1 MLLAR
6 AVSLSKV
13 DSGSVPKIE
22 REEFSWIGWFK
33 KRKLVDGW
41 GCYSRFY
48 AKVELRTS

>member
-33 KRKLVDGW
+33 KGNLSMAGVVILVFMRK
-41 GCYSRFY
+41 S
-48 AKVELRTS
+48 S